1 MDLTQIITIIAN
13 YGFPV
18 ICCIILFHSQKTEL
32 KELHDAITNNTRV
45 MEKIL
50 EHVREG
56 ENKQ

>member
-1 MDLTQIITIIAN
+1 MDLTQIITVIAN

-32 KELHDAITNNTRV
+32 KELHDAITNNTKV

-50 EHVREG
+50 EHVRNGDNSE
-56 ENKQ
+56 